1 MSAFEDERTEHLAS
15 SAAQFAPEA
24 THDERTR
31 DIAALRVLVRKY
43 GKFVE
48 WAAGEIFAEPERE
61 QRLND
66 WAAGKAELDRRLI
79 AGEDLEREQILY
91 HVYDDKT
98 QQTHERVTWWLE
110 HVLARAVQVEGNAR
124 ADMLLAA
131 VVLLG
136 RYGKP
141 RDGWRAYWGRV
152 AELNTT
158 THHGLR
164 RELERQGAYKN
175 V

>member
-15 SAAQFAPEA
+15 VAATFAPE
-24 THDERTR
+24 TEHRERTR
-31 DIAALRVLVRKY
+31 DIALLRVLVRKY

-48 WAAGEIFAEPERE
+48 WAAADIVGEPERE
-61 QRLND
+61 QRRRE
-66 WAAGKAELDRRLI
+66 WAAGKAELDRRLA
-79 AGEDLEREQILY
+79 AGEELEREQILY

-98 QQTHERVTWWLE
+98 QQTPERLTWWLE
-110 HVLARAVQVEGNAR
+110 HVLVRAAQVEGNAR
-124 ADMLLAA
+124 TDMLLAA

-141 RDGWRAYWGRV
+141 REDWRTGWERV
-152 AELNTT
+152 AALNTT

-164 RELERQGAYKN
+164 RELKRQG
-175 V
+175 VIT